1 MARQQRNQDP
11 QPAAPAEAAF
21 PLVHPDARGIRPG
34 RDFAVTGFDDIP
46 EAALAANPRERVRP
60 SSVQPA

>member
-11 QPAAPAEAAF
+11 QPAAPAEVAF

-34 RDFAVTGFDDIP
+34 RDFAVTGFDDVP
-46 EAALAANPRERVRP
+46 EAALTADPRERVRA
-60 SSVQPA
+60 SSAQPA